1 MNFSLKESSQN
12 EIFRIISINIDKIRM
27 LLTEPNYNFSE
38 MKQFLCEFEYDLKLI
53 YDILKQQEMKGDDY
67 LKLSEKIRK
76 HFLHLNNNEENK
88 KKFNNK
94 GRNKNN
100 KNNKKYSLTINI
112 LSDKYFDTYNKNNK
126 KFSKSNSCKSYRNK
140 LSKNIIKN
148 LKKNIKIN
156 SFRNNREKNDINDN
170 EIMSY
175 LTDYSYKK
183 RYDSGN
189 SYNIFRSNIHKNRI
203 SLNHLNTLYNHYDE
217 LLKKNNHY
225 IKYANTD
232 YEYKKDINLDN
243 SPSYRTYSII
253 SSEENKN
260 NNNMNFNYQYIN
272 DYKKHNNY
280 MKDRMYKKY
289 INEESTKKMIKKI
302 IPQILDDSIILKN
315 LKKNYGNDIGQ
326 RLIEGELESEEINDI
341 ANFLKKNDKNK
352 NDKEKNL
359 FRGSK
364 YLYRNYKYDN
374 NNYNNKDILLLRNFK
389 HENKFNNLYNSDYY
403 NNIPLSDE

>member
-189 SYNIFRSNIHKNRI
+189 SYNKFRSNIHKNRI

-243 SPSYRTYSII
+243 SPSYKTYSII

-280 MKDRMYKKY
+280 MRDRMYKKY

-374 NNYNNKDILLLRNFK
+374 NNYNNQDILLLRNFK
-389 HENKFNNLYNSDYY
+389 QENKFNNFYNSDYY

>member
-76 HFLHLNNNEENK
+76 HLHLNNNEENK

-189 SYNIFRSNIHKNRI
+189 SYNKIRSNIHKNRI

-217 LLKKNNHY
+217 LLKK
-225 IKYANTD
+225 K
-232 YEYKKDINLDN
+232 
-243 SPSYRTYSII
+243 
-253 SSEENKN
+253 SS
-260 NNNMNFNYQYIN
+260 
-272 DYKKHNNY
+272 
-280 MKDRMYKKY
+280 
-289 INEESTKKMIKKI
+289 
-302 IPQILDDSIILKN
+302 
-315 LKKNYGNDIGQ
+315 
-326 RLIEGELESEEINDI
+326 
-341 ANFLKKNDKNK
+341 
-352 NDKEKNL
+352 
-359 FRGSK
+359 
-364 YLYRNYKYDN
+364 LY
-374 NNYNNKDILLLRNFK
+374 
-389 HENKFNNLYNSDYY
+389 
-403 NNIPLSDE
+403 